1 MIRPVTMLET
11 SSPPTMATDISP
23 ASVGDMPR
31 AFWKYS
37 LR

>member
-11 SSPPTMATDISP
+11 SRPPTMVTDT
-23 ASVGDMPR
+23 VGVMPR